1 MACVVKVAAFKAT
14 PKLGIEASRALLK
27 AVSGVT
33 LTEQRKAELKSLSE
47 IARQAFLRP
56 LSSKN

>member
-1 MACVVKVAAFKAT
+1 MVCVVKAAAFKAT
-14 PKLGIEASRALLK
+14 PKLGFEASRALLK

-33 LTEQRKAELKSLSE
+33 LTEQRKAELRSLSE

-56 LSSKN
+56 LSCKN